1 MNPVANGT
9 LTSVPG
15 IKVGHWTDSVA
26 MTGCTVV
33 RLPEPNVIAGETR
46 GAAPGTRETALL
58 RPGMA
63 VEQADAIV
71 LAGGSAF
78 GLASVDG
85 VMRELEAE
93 GRGVPTP
100 SGPVPI
106 VPAAVLYDLLSGD
119 PSVRPRPEDGV
130 VAFRAASDD
139 PVEQGAVGVG
149 TGATV
154 SKWRALFQPSGVGSA
169 AVEVEGAVVGAL
181 VAVNALGD
189 VFTLE
194 GKALTG
200 GPHVADP
207 LALPPPLGQNTTLA
221 VVATDAGLSRAEL
234 TRLAVRA
241 QDAIAACIRPA
252 HTRFDGDTCFAVS
265 CGQKDVLVDNVA
277 EGVFEAV
284 GRAIESAIRHTRK

>member
-1 MNPVANGT
+1 
-9 LTSVPG
+9 
-15 IKVGHWTDSVA
+15 
-26 MTGCTVV
+26 
-33 RLPEPNVIAGETR
+33 
-46 GAAPGTRETALL
+46 
-58 RPGMA
+58 MA

-221 VVATDAGLSRAEL
+221 VVATDAGLSRA
-234 TRLAVRA
+234 
-241 QDAIAACIRPA
+241 QDASAACIRPA